1 MCVCL
6 AVRELILS
14 SASVWMTSLG
24 RVCGVPIP
32 ANCQTPDGG
41 EIAGEVTIDN
51 VEAGWFSGLSAT
63 VKTQVMNS
71 IAADLSKSVGVDRTQ
86 VSVTISA
93 SNTQLSVKFTIRASG
108 ARQAEVIQK
117 ELGASDVKRRQ
128 NVEPLGFKSLTSNPA
143 ARSNPKLPVTGKTSN
158 VGVKRSLVD
167 FKTALHFVVI
177 EVTMP
182 YTKAE
187 FDADKQVPPFALN

>member
-1 MCVCL
+1 
-6 AVRELILS
+6 
-14 SASVWMTSLG
+14 MTSLG
-24 RVCGVPIP
+24 MVCGVPIP

-117 ELGASDVKRRQ
+117 EMGASDVKRRQ

-158 VGVKRSLVD
+158 VASNAHSSTSK
-167 FKTALHFVVI
+167 
-177 EVTMP
+177 
-182 YTKAE
+182 
-187 FDADKQVPPFALN
+187 PPCISW